1 MTNDGYTY
9 RALSRQKAVQY
20 ERKEKD
26 DGTIGEGDG
35 SSVCGWLCGRAA
47 KKVRLALRSWM
58 LKIDD
63 LHI

>member
-35 SSVCGWLCGRAA
+35 SMWLVGRAGCQKSETRA
-47 KKVRLALRSWM
+47 PKLDAQN
-58 LKIDD
+58 
-63 LHI
+63 

>member
-20 ERKEKD
+20 KRKEKD

-35 SSVCGWLCGRAA
+35 SMWLVGRAARAA

-58 LKIDD
+58 LKIDE